1 MTHSCPWVVIWDGF
15 PKKKKKK
22 KKCSSSSGRAKRLG
36 NSFKSWR
43 KGILRNLKCGSLQP
57 VISNANIL
65 LTPMIILNLFM
76 VDHPSY
82 KKISPYWCKWVANC
96 RLPKNV
102 GFVKRKKPWLK
113 RLVWIYLKMFSIKK
127 ERKEK
132 KNRFHMHKKNQ
143 RNYRSNWAI
152 FSTFICFILCFWTTQ
167 AFYMRCLISAMHL
180 HTQCFI

>member
-1 MTHSCPWVVIWDGF
+1 MCLKGVCDPQLSLGCYLGWF
-15 PKKKKKK
+15 SKKEKKKEKT
-22 KKCSSSSGRAKRLG
+22 CSSCSGRASRLG

-82 KKISPYWCKWVANC
+82 KISPYWCKWVANC
-96 RLPKNV
+96 HFAKNV
-102 GFVKRKKPWLK
+102 DFVKRKKPWLK

-127 ERKEK
+127 ERKK
-132 KNRFHMHKKNQ
+132 KKERKIDFTRIWNQ
-143 RNYRSNWAI
+143 HNYRSNWAI
-152 FSTFICFILCFWTTQ
+152 FSTFICFILCFW
-167 AFYMRCLISAMHL
+167 R
-180 HTQCFI
+180 